1 MIAFRPVQFVSHIFN
16 MKALG
21 AIFAVTLAVGYP
33 LLVFFGLQH
42 YGPRGLAVVLLLF
55 VGIRYFLVRPVTPLQ
70 NMSAVIVGLF
80 CLCIIA
86 LDSQILLKLYPVV
99 LSVGVAAIF
108 FFSLQGEKTAIER
121 FAELAGETITPQAK
135 LYMRRLTACW
145 GGLMLVNAGIAAYT
159 AFYLSLSQWTFYNGF
174 LSYLIIG
181 IFMLAEWLYRQHYK
195 KSRGIVS

>member
-1 MIAFRPVQFVSHIFN
+1 
-16 MKALG
+16 MKALS

-42 YGPRGLAVVLLLF
+42 YGSRGLAIVLLLF
-55 VGIRYFLVRPVTPLQ
+55 VCIRYFLVRPVTPLQ
-70 NMSAVIVGLF
+70 NAGTGIVGLF

-99 LSVGVAAIF
+99 LSIGVAAIF
-108 FFSLQGEKTAIER
+108 FFSLWSEKTAIER

-135 LYMRRLTACW
+135 FYMRRLTYCW
-145 GGLMLVNAGIAAYT
+145 VVLMLANAGIAAFT

-181 IFMLAEWLYRQHYK
+181 FFMLVEWLYRQHYK